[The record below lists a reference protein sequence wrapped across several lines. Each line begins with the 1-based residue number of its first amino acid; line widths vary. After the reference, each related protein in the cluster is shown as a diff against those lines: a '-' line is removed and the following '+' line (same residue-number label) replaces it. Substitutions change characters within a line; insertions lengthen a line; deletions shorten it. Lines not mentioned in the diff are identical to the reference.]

1 MYTLYVDGVDT
12 GITGKFSVTKIKSP
26 APTYTIS
33 IDNDF
38 ATIPTTTVNAK
49 IYRNTSLKFKP
60 ADNGYARETVTIAGA
75 TKKLPGMRLSAV
87 NNTTNLNTALL

>member
-1 MYTLYVDGVDT
+1 MYTLYVDGVET
-12 GITGKFSVTKIKSP
+12 GITGKFSAAKIKSP

-38 ATIPTTTVNAK
+38 ATIPTSTVNAK
-49 IYRNTSLKFKP
+49 IYRETSLKFKP
-60 ADNGYARETVTIAGA
+60 IDNGYNRETITIAGA
-75 TKKLPGMRLSAV
+75 TKKLPGMRLSVV

>member
-1 MYTLYVDGVDT
+1 MYTLYVDGVET
-12 GITGKFSVTKIKSP
+12 GITGKFSATKIKSP

-38 ATIPTTTVNAK
+38 ATIPTSTVNAK
-49 IYRNTSLKFKP
+49 IYRKTSQKFKP
-60 ADNGYARETVTIAGA
+60 IDNGYTRETITIAGA